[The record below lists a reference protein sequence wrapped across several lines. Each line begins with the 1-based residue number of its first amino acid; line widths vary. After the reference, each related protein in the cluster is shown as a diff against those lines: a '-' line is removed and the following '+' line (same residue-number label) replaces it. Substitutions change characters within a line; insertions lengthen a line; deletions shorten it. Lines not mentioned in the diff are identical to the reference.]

1 MRHKA
6 LHICV
11 LVAVLCGPAGVA
23 SAEGGP
29 QNDPASGGPVAKGSW
44 GTGLAPG
51 AFIGQDLH
59 LRGGELTTFR
69 LSTGEHILVFNNRFS
84 LTIGGNQYASDNAV
98 VWLESVVNK
107 FTTTS
112 RLEYAA
118 KVYLQDHVTVQ
129 KAVSAKTTELGEMVI
144 AEAQVVVVWFSV
156 SGEVFV
162 TADKRQTGDPR
173 DSELY
178 GRAMAGLRLAKI
190 APTSPEAQPV
200 LTKRVTA
207 ESAGGGPPT
216 KPPKKPAEPEPNG
229 PVFRYPVNLA
239 PAGQEPPRIERT
251 TSADGSDIVTVMGR
265 FYIWQKKDEKGGLL
279 ELQADCAV
287 IFFSGQKTASTTAKA
302 EDLLAAGTV
311 QGVYLYGDVLMTEG
325 PRTIRASQ
333 MYYDFERKKAL
344 VKDAVMRSFDA
355 KEGIPVYVRAEELRQ
370 LAENQFA
377 AENVVLTSSEF
388 YKPQVMVNVSTVV
401 ITDMTP
407 AAQAAPIG
415 PGTSDSSSVADRSAS
430 ERPIGAAKTSYDV
443 QMHDATFKAY
453 DKTFFHWPYY
463 RGNLERSDIPIK
475 SVNTGHSS
483 SYGFLVE
490 TRWYLARLLG
500 VEEPEGVESTY
511 ALDFYDER
519 GVGTGVDIDYTRDR
533 YFGKVI
539 GYLINDS
546 GEDRLGRHES
556 RKHLQPKRDLRGR
569 FLWQHRQYLPDNWQL
584 AAELGYVSDENFMEG
599 FYRSEYYT
607 GKEQETLLHLK
618 RIEDNRGLSL
628 LGKARINDF
637 SSTIEEVPTGEYHW
651 TGQSFAGDNLTF
663 YSDTQV
669 SRFRQRYASS
679 TVGAG
684 PQQFF
689 TFATTRNEVDMP
701 LTVGRV
707 RVVPFV
713 AGTVGY
719 EDRLGYYTELDGGTG
734 ATEDKVWFGET
745 GVRVAPQ
752 PYWKVYPDAKS
763 RLWNLN
769 QLRHVIAPH
778 VTAVGYTQTDS
789 VIEQR
794 DTTSVGLSQ
803 RLQTKRGPAGK
814 QRIVDWMRLDTDVTW
829 VNDSGDSSAG
839 PDRFIWNKPFIPLVP
854 QPDRRSTALFG
865 PRRNYFS
872 VDYLWR
878 LTDTTALLSDMNF
891 DMQSSVVQQ
900 FNIGVSHLR
909 WPNLSYYIGSR
920 YLRRV
925 EIYEPGGSALQKGSN
940 AFVFALS
947 YVLDPR
953 YTVVFSQQVDFDY
966 GATVRSEIGLLRRY
980 HRMYWGLTYSAD
992 ESLDEQG
999 VIFSIWPQ
1007 GVRDLS
1013 FGPRRYMGVGGVAGY

>member
-1 MRHKA
+1 MRHYA

-29 QNDPASGGPVAKGSW
+29 QNDQAAPIAPAAKGSW
-44 GTGLAPG
+44 GPGLAPG

-69 LSTGEHILVFNNRFS
+69 LSTGEHVLVFGNRFS

-107 FTTTS
+107 FATTS

-129 KAVSAKTTELGEMVI
+129 KAVGAKTTELGEMVI

-178 GRAMAGLRLAKI
+178 GRGMAGLRLAKI
-190 APTSPEAQPV
+190 APTSPEALPV

-207 ESAGGGPPT
+207 EQIVPPT
-216 KPPKKPAEPEPNG
+216 EPAAPEPNG

-311 QGVYLYGDVLMTEG
+311 QGVYLCGDVLMTEG

-355 KEGIPVYVRAEELRQ
+355 KEGVPVYVRAENLRQ

-388 YKPQVMVNVSTVV
+388 HTPQVMASASTVV
-401 ITDMTP
+401 ITDVTP
-407 AAQAAPIG
+407 AAQGQTAP
-415 PGTSDSSSVADRSAS
+415 P
-430 ERPIGAAKTSYDV
+430 KTSYDV
-443 QMHDATFKAY
+443 QMYDATFKAY

-463 RGNLERSDIPIK
+463 RGNLERSDIPLK
-475 SVNTGHSS
+475 SIQMGNNHT
-483 SYGFLVE
+483 YGFLVE

-511 ALDFYDER
+511 LLDFYDQR
-519 GVGTGVDIDYTRDR
+519 GVGTGVDVDYARDS

-539 GYLINDS
+539 GYVINDS
-546 GEDRLGRHES
+546 GKDRLGRHES
-556 RKHLQPKRDLRGR
+556 RRDLEPDNSLRGR

-628 LGKARINDF
+628 LGKARINDYA
-637 SSTIEEVPTGEYHW
+637 STLEELPTGEYHW

-663 YSDTQV
+663 YSDTQA

-679 TVGAG
+679 TAGAG
-684 PQQFF
+684 SEQFF

-701 LTVGRV
+701 LTVGPV
-707 RVVPFV
+707 KVVPFV

-719 EDRLGYYTELDGGTG
+719 DDQLGYYRKLDGGTG
-734 ATEDKVWFGET
+734 AAEDKVWFGES

-752 PYWKVYPDAKS
+752 PYWKVYPDAES
-763 RLWNLN
+763 RLWNVN

-794 DTTSVGLSQ
+794 DTASVGLSQ
-803 RLQTKRGPAGK
+803 RLQTKRGPASK

-829 VNDSGDSSAG
+829 VNDSGNASSG
-839 PDRFIWNKPFIPLVP
+839 PDQLIWNKPFIPS
-854 QPDRRSTALFG
+854 QDRRTTAIFG

-872 VDYLWR
+872 ADYSWR
-878 LTDTTALLSDMNF
+878 ITDTTALLSDMYF
-891 DMQSSVVQQ
+891 DMQSSVVEQ
-900 FNIGVSHLR
+900 FNVGFSRLR

-925 EIYEPGGSALQKGSN
+925 RILDEEGSN
-940 AFVFALS
+940 AFTFALS

-953 YTVVFSQQVDFDY
+953 YTLVLSQQYDFDY
-966 GATVRSEIGLLRRY
+966 GQSIRSDITVLRRY
-980 HRMYWGLTYSAD
+980 HRMYWAFTYSAD

-999 VIFSIWPQ
+999 VFFGIWPQ
-1007 GVRDLS
+1007 GVRDLG
-1013 FGPRRYMGVGGVAGY
+1013 FGPRRCMGLGGVAGY